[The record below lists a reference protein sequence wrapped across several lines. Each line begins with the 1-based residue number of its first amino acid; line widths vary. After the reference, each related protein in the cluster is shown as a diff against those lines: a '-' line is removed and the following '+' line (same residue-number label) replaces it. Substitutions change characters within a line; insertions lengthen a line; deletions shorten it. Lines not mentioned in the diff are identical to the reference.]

1 MTGERP
7 HPLLW
12 IVTGL
17 VLAYLAVPS
26 LLVVIMS
33 FSGGLFLEFPPRTW
47 SVRWY
52 EAYWSRDR
60 KSTRLN
66 SSHSGESRMPSSA

>member
-1 MTGERP
+1 MTGERT

-12 IVTGL
+12 VATGL

-33 FSGGLFLEFPPRTW
+33 LSGGRFLEF
-47 SVRWY
+47 
-52 EAYWSRDR
+52 
-60 KSTRLN
+60 LQI
-66 SSHSGESRMPSSA
+66 